1 MLCSM
6 LRAFDEL
13 VLVEGCIADESGRF
27 LAFTVVY
34 PANHR
39 ALLGDPPCRNASVL

>member
-27 LAFTVVY
+27 LA
-34 PANHR
+34 
-39 ALLGDPPCRNASVL
+39 LRNALSPIG